1 MERKIILVCLKSMQY
16 QLITGNYLVFQDNP
30 FEFVTTRLGK
40 DTYVV
45 LERDEVHTLLN
56 HYIQQS
62 KDRAS
67 KTKLDIAEVFMKYG
81 SKQAAQ
87 NTPEMKKIQEKLSRE
102 AALKTNLE
110 KAFGILDSKLNAYL

>member
-87 NTPEMKKIQEKLSRE
+87 NTPEMKKIQENLSRE